1 LIISKVKLN
10 IIGLYVGK
18 KKEQMEYS
26 DEGQGR
32 TRLSKHRWSKHKSKS
47 DGGEQRRRRRRVVQR
62 CGVSEY
68 YMLYYLSL
76 IYWAQSRNNRDLV
89 QIYAS
94 GFSYIHAMKVPLR
107 L

>member
-1 LIISKVKLN
+1 MAGNDDDGDV
-10 IIGLYVGK
+10 LYN
-18 KKEQMEYS
+18 
-26 DEGQGR
+26 
-32 TRLSKHRWSKHKSKS
+32 H
-47 DGGEQRRRRRRVVQR
+47 

-89 QIYAS
+89 QIYTG
-94 GFSYIHAMKVPLR
+94 GFSCIHAIKVPMR